1 MLKPIP
7 TEQVSCEL
15 SKIYFLNFFINLSI
29 FENFSFLLSF
39 VLPFIKHTATHNGVE
54 QIKIYTGIHFLLNY
68 FYILLPA
75 IACYVAFLYLKK
87 SYLKYL
93 AIVLYGCF
101 IVLGITSGDILKVA
115 PVDYYRLLSA
125 LIPETIL
132 IGLPINIVLGIVLIS
147 KIFCKRT

>member
-1 MLKPIP
+1 MK
-7 TEQVSCEL
+7 QVKKYIIECC
-15 SKIYFLNFFINLSI
+15 
-29 FENFSFLLSF
+29 FLLSF

-68 FYILLPA
+68 FYILLPV
-75 IACYVAFLYLKK
+75 IACYVVFLYLKK

-115 PVDYYRLLSA
+115 PVDYYRF
-125 LIPETIL
+125 
-132 IGLPINIVLGIVLIS
+132 IVS
-147 KIFCKRT
+147 SHS

>member
-1 MLKPIP
+1 MK
-7 TEQVSCEL
+7 QVKKYIIECC
-15 SKIYFLNFFINLSI
+15 
-29 FENFSFLLSF
+29 FLLSF

-75 IACYVAFLYLKK
+75 IACYVVFLYLKK

-101 IVLGITSGDILKVA
+101 IVLGNNFRRHIKSCSSG
-115 PVDYYRLLSA
+115 LL
-125 LIPETIL
+125 PF
-132 IGLPINIVLGIVLIS
+132 IVS
-147 KIFCKRT
+147 SHS

>member
-1 MLKPIP
+1 MKMK
-7 TEQVSCEL
+7 QVKKYIIECC
-15 SKIYFLNFFINLSI
+15 
-29 FENFSFLLSF
+29 FLLSF

-75 IACYVAFLYLKK
+75 IACYVVFLYLKK

-93 AIVLYGCF
+93 AIVLYGYF

-115 PVDYYRLLSA
+115 PVDYYRLFSA
-125 LIPETIL
+125 LIPEAIL

-147 KIFCKRT
+147 KMFCKRT